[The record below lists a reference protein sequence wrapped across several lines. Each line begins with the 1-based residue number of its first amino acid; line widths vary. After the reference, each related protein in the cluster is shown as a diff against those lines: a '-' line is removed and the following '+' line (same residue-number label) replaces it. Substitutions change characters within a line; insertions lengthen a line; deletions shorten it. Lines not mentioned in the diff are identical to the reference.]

1 MPRRLPSNKENTT
14 RLRYLMGQHITTLV
28 SRLLILRS
36 VFDLKASGNLLDYLF
51 WRGDITFEQSGFC
64 EVDALVLCQLSYLN
78 FDGLISES
86 LDKKE
91 RLALGELWEKFSAAP
106 DFKERCDLGAM
117 ISELTVQLLEICAK
131 SARFK
136 NVEAAAFVN
145 KIDLENEEQFCAMTF
160 FKSASSK
167 NPFVAF
173 RGTDDTIVGWKED
186 FNLASKIVPA
196 QRDALEYLSFV
207 AKNTSS
213 KIFVGG
219 HSKGGNLAI
228 YSAAFCEAKFK
239 RRIER
244 VYNFDGPGFSESMIQ
259 SKEMLSLVGAI
270 RSFFPKFSIVGRLFR
285 HSGEYQVVESEAFG
299 IMQHEPFSWHIAA
312 GKFETIDD
320 FDKASEIFYKTFNEW
335 VEELS
340 NEQRELFVETL
351 FTAIS
356 ASGARTNSEL
366 EKNWFKNAMA
376 ILKAMGKIDKKTRE
390 EVSSILKY
398 FVDIAAHN
406 LVHE

>member
-1 MPRRLPSNKENTT
+1 M
-14 RLRYLMGQHITTLV
+14 
-28 SRLLILRS
+28 
-36 VFDLKASGNLLDYLF
+36 FLKNFGNLLDYLF

-64 EVDALVLCQLSYLN
+64 EVDALILCQLSYLN
-78 FDGLISES
+78 FEGFVSKNF
-86 LDKKE
+86 DKKE
-91 RLALGELWEKFSAAP
+91 RIALGALWEKFSAAL
-106 DFKERCDLGAM
+106 DFKKRSDLGVL
-117 ISELTVQLLEICAK
+117 ISELTVQLLEMCAK

-145 KIDLENEEQFCAMTF
+145 KIDLKNEEQFCAMTF
-160 FKSASSK
+160 FKAVSNK

-186 FNLASKIVPA
+186 FNLASKTVPA
-196 QRDALEYLSFV
+196 QLDALEYLSFV
-207 AKNTSS
+207 AKNTSA
-213 KIFVGG
+213 KISVGG

-239 RRIER
+239 KRIER
-244 VYNFDGPGFSESMIQ
+244 VYNFDGPGFSENVIQ
-259 SKEMLSLVGAI
+259 SKEMISLVPVL
-270 RSFFPKFSIVGRLFR
+270 RSYFPKFSIVGRLFH
-285 HSGEYQVVESEAFG
+285 HSGEFQVVESEAFG
-299 IMQHEPFSWHIAA
+299 IMQHEPFSWHIVQ
-312 GKFETIDD
+312 GKFETIES

-335 VEELS
+335 VEGLS

-351 FTAIS
+351 FGTIA

-390 EVSSILKY
+390 EISALLKY
-398 FVDIAAHN
+398 FFDIAAHN
-406 LVHE
+406 LIQ